1 MPAILSFLCN
11 FVANMKKILFILALL
26 TGMFAGN
33 LSAQNYNQ
41 LYENTPD
48 GPRYINEDEN
58 ALEMR

>member
-1 MPAILSFLCN
+1 
-11 FVANMKKILFILALL
+11 MKQILFISIMLA
-26 TGMFAGN
+26 GFFASN

-58 ALEMR
+58 EWMRIQQPLIQKPFQSG